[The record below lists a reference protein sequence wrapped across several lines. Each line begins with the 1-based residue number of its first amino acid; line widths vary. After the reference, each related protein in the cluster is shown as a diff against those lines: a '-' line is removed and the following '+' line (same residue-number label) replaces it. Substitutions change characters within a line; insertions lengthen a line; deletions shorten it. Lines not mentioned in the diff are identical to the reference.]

1 MRSENERLRKE
12 YNLLIGFLGALEN
25 LSFGRYYTEFP
36 VIHRI
41 NNLAIEYNKLRADK
55 AIVPR
60 SRKDN
65 IELITVRNAL
75 IKDRNALMNFLE
87 LIESLNL
94 ITPPDNQ
101 SLQDRIKAVL
111 DVLPVNAL
119 IKDRSALIKFLKDIE
134 SLRFITA
141 GKNQSIQDRIEAIR
155 DELPII

>member
-1 MRSENERLRKE
+1 MRSENERLTKE

-65 IELITVRNAL
+65 IEL

>member
-1 MRSENERLRKE
+1 
-12 YNLLIGFLGALEN
+12 
-25 LSFGRYYTEFP
+25 
-36 VIHRI
+36 
-41 NNLAIEYNKLRADK
+41 
-55 AIVPR
+55 
-60 SRKDN
+60 
-65 IELITVRNAL
+65 
-75 IKDRNALMNFLE
+75 MNFLE

-141 GKNQSIQDRIEAIR
+141 GKNQSIQDRIEAILN
-155 DELPII
+155 ELPVI